1 MNELVYSWSLEN
13 KHIAGRSVDF
23 DLSLKTLTG
32 KTRSQTSR
40 GMKLECTRVSS
51 RSKTRV
57 FSPILD
63 DYGGNRISSVTMFLT
78 RFESLG

>member
-1 MNELVYSWSLEN
+1 MS
-13 KHIAGRSVDF
+13 
-23 DLSLKTLTG
+23 LTG

-57 FSPILD
+57 LSPIQD
-63 DYGGNRISSVTMFLT
+63 VYGGKSISSVTMFFT
-78 RFESLG
+78 KFESLTSIELTEQAKGVLPLFEPV